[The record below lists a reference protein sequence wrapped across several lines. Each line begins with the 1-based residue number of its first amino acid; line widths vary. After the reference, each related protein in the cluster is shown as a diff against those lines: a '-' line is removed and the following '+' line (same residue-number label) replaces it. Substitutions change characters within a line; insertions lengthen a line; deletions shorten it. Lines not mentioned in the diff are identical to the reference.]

1 MEGHADRTRQG
12 DNMPKWLWILIGLI
26 IAAGVGA
33 AIYQKRQ
40 EAAMTTADTIGQA
53 VTSASDSV
61 QSAIDENTEA
71 VEDAVEKVEETAAK
85 SSS

>member
-1 MEGHADRTRQG
+1 MERHADWTRQG

-33 AIYQKRQ
+33 AIYQKQQ
-40 EAAMTTADTIGQA
+40 EGAQSAADSIGQA

-71 VEDAVEKVEETAAK
+71 VEEAVEQAEEAVAK
-85 SSS
+85 SNS

>member
-1 MEGHADRTRQG
+1 
-12 DNMPKWLWILIGLI
+12 MPKWLWILIGLI

-40 EAAMTTADTIGQA
+40 EAAMSTADAVGQA
-53 VTSASDSV
+53 VTTASESV

-71 VEDAVEKVEETAAK
+71 VEEAVEEAEKAVDK
-85 SSS
+85 SDD